1 MERDCSGKGET
12 GRPVKRLVQTEVR
25 LLDSS
30 GGRGEEERGWIWAMG
45 LADRFCVEG
54 EEKRGTNNVL

>member
-1 MERDCSGKGET
+1 MET
-12 GRPVKRLVQTEVR
+12 GRPVKRLVQSDVR

-30 GGRGEEERGWIWAMG
+30 GGRGDEERGWIWAMG
-45 LADRFCVEG
+45 LADRFYVEG